1 MALFNLI
8 TWNIQWGRGCDG
20 VVNLRRIVDTARGFA
35 DFDVLCMQ
43 EVARNF
49 PGIPG
54 AGGEDQFRRL
64 AELLP
69 GYAAVEGVGT
79 DVRAANGAPASREQ
93 GSRLR
98 DATGRESGAAPSS
111 AGVASVSGVTSPKG
125 ARRRAE
131 EGPLWGSD
139 PADAHRAGSDAPMA
153 GSTVASPQV
162 GPLLRV
168 TPAPV
173 PPSDGARS
181 QFGNM
186 ILTRLP
192 VLQAFRH
199 LLPWPAEPEVP
210 SMQRVAVETVLQAP
224 WGLVRVTTTHLEY
237 YSAKQR
243 AAQVER
249 LRELQAEAAAHA
261 QDLDHSRKEG
271 GPFQYAPRP
280 GSAIL
285 TADFNF
291 RPDDPLHA
299 RLQAPLGDGAP
310 RYVDA
315 WQIGHPGEPHA
326 PTNGVFDREQWP
338 EPYAC
343 DFIFVTEDLAGR
355 VREVRVI
362 SDTDASDHQPLLLSL
377 DGN

>member
-1 MALFNLI
+1 MARFNLI
-8 TWNIQWGRGCDG
+8 TWNIQWGRGCDHC
-20 VVNLRRIVDTARGFA
+20 VDLPRIVRTARETA
-35 DFDVLCMQ
+35 DFDVLCLQ

-54 AGGEDQFRRL
+54 AGGEDQFRLL
-64 AELLP
+64 AESLP

-79 DVRAANGAPASREQ
+79 DVRA
-93 GSRLR
+93 
-98 DATGRESGAAPSS
+98 
-111 AGVASVSGVTSPKG
+111 V
-125 ARRRAE
+125 
-131 EGPLWGSD
+131 
-139 PADAHRAGSDAPMA
+139 
-153 GSTVASPQV
+153 
-162 GPLLRV
+162 
-168 TPAPV
+168 
-173 PPSDGARS
+173 DGTRS

-199 LLPWPAEPEVP
+199 LLPWPAEPGVP
-210 SMQRVAVETVLQAP
+210 SMQRVAVEAVLQAP

-237 YSAKQR
+237 YSARQR

-271 GPFQYAPRP
+271 GPFQNAPRP
-280 GSAIL
+280 ASGIL

-299 RLQAPLGDGAP
+299 RLQAPLGHDAP
-310 RYVDA
+310 RYLDA
-315 WQIGHPGEPHA
+315 WQIGYPGQPHA

-343 DFIFVTEDLAGR
+343 DFIFVTEDMADR
-355 VREVRVI
+355 VHEVRVD
-362 SDTDASDHQPLLLSL
+362 SDTDASDHQPVVLAL
-377 DGN
+377 NC